1 MTQSEDPPE
10 SNRGERHLLD
20 VGDEHLSF
28 HRVELPD
35 PVPTARQILSA
46 SGHRPVTAFM
56 VLGMLPEGG
65 TEHLRLGATW
75 DLRERGIEKVLVFK
89 TDELLPILVDDTD
102 MLWGAPTVTG
112 RVLMTVAGLDPEE
125 NEIFLEVVGGVDEP
139 VPLDG
144 PFDLT
149 RKGIERFVSRPKAR
163 ETTVTLKVV
172 VNGKETEV
180 TVEGNDALV
189 TVRDKALQQSD
200 NVGRPAEDWELK
212 TEEGEVLDLATLV
225 RDTGFKS
232 GTVLFLSLK
241 AGVAGE
247 MQSVDEAVSRTKF
260 EREVAQF
267 REHEDAHRRRGC
279 FLLDATFP
287 QVFVAFAA
295 PRLKPSALVG
305 AVVIDFTNYDLQP
318 PSVTFV
324 DPFTRE
330 PLRAADMT
338 MNMFRRPPMPG
349 VPPEMFEQLLAS
361 GQIQPAAMIASHG
374 PNECPFLC
382 LPGVREYHEHPAH
395 TGDSWLLHR
404 GSGSGSLHFLVEQIL
419 TYGVSPIDQYRVEL
433 RPTVAGFGI
442 QAALLPQ

>member
-10 SNRGERHLLD
+10 GERRERHLLD
-20 VGDEHLSF
+20 VGDEHFSF
-28 HRVELPD
+28 RRIELPD
-35 PVPTARQILSA
+35 PVPTARQILNA
-46 SGHRPVTAFM
+46 SGHRPATAFM
-56 VLGMLPEGG
+56 VLGLLPGGG

-75 DLRERGIEKVLVFK
+75 DLRERGIEKVLVFR
-89 TDELLPILVDDTD
+89 TDELLPVVVDDTD

-149 RKGIERFVSRPKAR
+149 RKGIERFVTRPKER
-163 ETTVTLKVV
+163 DRNVTLAVV
-172 VNGKETEV
+172 VNGTRTEV
-180 TVEGNDALV
+180 TVDGGDALV
-189 TVRDKALQQSD
+189 AVRDKALKQTD

-212 TEEGEVLDLATLV
+212 TEAGDVLDLATLV
-225 RDTGFKS
+225 RDSGFVS

-247 MQSVDEAVSRTKF
+247 MQSVDEAVSRAKF

-267 REHEDAHRRRGC
+267 REHEATHRRRGC

-287 QVFVAFAA
+287 EIFVAFAA
-295 PRLKPSALVG
+295 PRLKPAPLIG
-305 AVVIDFTNYDLQP
+305 AVVIDFTDYDLRP

-324 DPFTRE
+324 DPFTRQ
-330 PLRAADMT
+330 PLRSAEMT
-338 MNMFRRPPMPG
+338 MQMVRRPAMPG
-349 VPPEMFEQLLAS
+349 MPPEAFEGLFAS
-361 GQIQPAAMIASHG
+361 GQIQPSLMIQAHG
-374 PNECPFLC
+374 PNERPFLC

-404 GSGSGSLHFLVEQIL
+404 ASGSGSLHFLVEQVL
-419 TYGVSPIDQYRVEL
+419 TYGVNPVDQWQMEL
-433 RPTVAGFGI
+433 RPTVTGVAMQLASI
-442 QAALLPQ
+442 PR

>member
-10 SNRGERHLLD
+10 SRRGERHLLD

-28 HRVELPD
+28 RRVELPD
-35 PVPTARQILSA
+35 PVPTARQILTA
-46 SGHRPVTAFM
+46 SGRRPATAFM
-56 VLGMLPEGG
+56 VLGMLPGGG
-65 TEHLRLGATW
+65 TEHLRLSATW

-89 TDELLPILVDDTD
+89 TDELLPVVVDDTD
-102 MLWGAPTVTG
+102 MLWGAPTITG

-125 NEIFLEVVGGVDEP
+125 NEVFLEVVGGIDEP

-149 RKGIERFVSRPKAR
+149 RKGIERFVSRPKEQ
-163 ETTVTLKVV
+163 ETTVTLTVV
-172 VNGKETEV
+172 VNGTRTEV
-180 TVEGNDALV
+180 TAEGNDALV
-189 TVRDKALQQSD
+189 SVRDKALLQTN

-212 TEEGEVLDLATLV
+212 TEGGDVLDLATLM
-225 RDTGFKS
+225 RDSGFAS

-247 MQSVDEAVSRTKF
+247 MQSVDEAVSRAKF

-267 REHEDAHRRRGC
+267 REHEAAHRRRGC

-295 PRLKPSALVG
+295 PRLKPAALVG

-338 MNMFRRPPMPG
+338 MAMVRLPPMTG
-349 VPPEMFEQLLAS
+349 MPPEMFEGLLAS
-361 GQIQPAAMIASHG
+361 GQIQPAHMIGSHG
-374 PNECPFLC
+374 PNDPPFLC

-404 GSGSGSLHFLVEQIL
+404 ASGSGSLHFLVEQIL
-419 TYGVSPIDQYRVEL
+419 TYGVNPVDQWQVEL
-433 RPTVAGFGI
+433 RPTVTGFSM
-442 QAALLPQ
+442 QAALVPR